1 MQRRHTKNA
10 AVATAG
16 RGPASNHRMEE
27 DDMILFPVLAFLIGV
42 IAGLRALVAPAALSW
57 AAWFGWLHVAD
68 SWLAFLGW
76 GVTPWLLTLLALA
89 ELVADQLPATPSR
102 KVPLQFGTRL
112 VSGAVCGAALM
123 MALDLNAV
131 GLSRAEMATE
141 GLVAGLLGA
150 VAGTLGGAGMR
161 EWLAARFRRDS
172 PAGLLEDAA
181 AILGALGIVSAVA

>member
-1 MQRRHTKNA
+1 
-10 AVATAG
+10 
-16 RGPASNHRMEE
+16 
-27 DDMILFPVLAFLIGV
+27 MILFPVLALLIGV
-42 IAGLRALVAPAALSW
+42 VAGLRAMMAPAALSW
-57 AAWFGWLHVAD
+57 AAWFGWLHVSD

-76 GVTPWLLTLLALA
+76 GLMPWLLTLLALA

-112 VSGAVCGAALM
+112 ASGALCGAALM

-150 VAGTLGGAGMR
+150 VAGTLGGAELRG
-161 EWLAARFRRDS
+161 WLAARFHRDP
-172 PAGLLEDAA
+172 PAALLEDAA
-181 AILGALGIVSAVA
+181 AILGAVGIVGAVA